1 MKALFVAI
9 TLLTAVAASAQNS
22 QPMPPPPS
30 QGFGTMPPVS
40 SGPQQQQVRPEDNEF
55 RRGRRATM
63 VVVAREE
70 VEERLA
76 RMEQLMGEA
85 YEKAGRGN
93 GGRNK
98 LREAREEIEDL
109 RDLLAEA
116 PDVRAYNPRPMPAPQ
131 QPPMPP
137 PAPVYQPI
145 ADAMLRNAM
154 KAMDREPFADDK
166 MNVLEGVANN
176 NYFLVSQLLQVLPQ
190 FQFSKDKLEA
200 VRLMWSR
207 VLDKQNGYQ
216 LYNAF
221 QFSND
226 KAEVKRIIS
235 AG

>member
-9 TLLTAVAASAQNS
+9 TLLTAVAASAQGS
-22 QPMPPPPS
+22 QPMPPPAG

-40 SGPQQQQVRPEDNEF
+40 STPQPQYQPRPDDDEF
-55 RRGRRATM
+55 RRGRRNTM
-63 VVVAREE
+63 VVVERDE

-76 RMEQLMGEA
+76 RMEQMLGEA
-85 YEKAGRGN
+85 YGRG
-93 GGRNK
+93 GSVGKKK

-109 RDLLAEA
+109 RELLADA
-116 PDVRAYNPRPMPAPQ
+116 PDVRSYNPRPMP
-131 QPPMPP
+131 QPAPMPP

-145 ADAMLRNAM
+145 ADAMLR
-154 KAMDREPFADDK
+154 KALKSMDREPFAEDK
-166 MNVLEGVANN
+166 MNVLENVAGNN
-176 NYFLVSQLLQVLPQ
+176 HFLVSQVLQVLPQ

-200 VRLMWSR
+200 VRLLWSR
-207 VLDKQNGYQ
+207 VLDKQNGHE